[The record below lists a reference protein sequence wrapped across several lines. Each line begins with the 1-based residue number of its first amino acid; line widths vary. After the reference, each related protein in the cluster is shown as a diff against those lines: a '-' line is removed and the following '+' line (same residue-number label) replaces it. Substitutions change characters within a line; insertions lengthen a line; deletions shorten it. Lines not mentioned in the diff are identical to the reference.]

1 MLVQKEGE
9 ISVGKRFISRN
20 LSDWKRPTGLSFS
33 RSFLLKIW
41 TRPDGRK
48 EVGSR
53 SKIDRFNVAEAP
65 RCSLGEADGVEADG
79 DEATGA
85 NCPFLH

>member
-1 MLVQKEGE
+1 M
-9 ISVGKRFISRN
+9 
-20 LSDWKRPTGLSFS
+20 
-33 RSFLLKIW
+33 
-41 TRPDGRK
+41 RPDGRK